1 MFDPAQPPRL
11 RIGLVNNMPDSAYAA
26 TERQFETLVREAA
39 GDRPIELVRFHFHA
53 TPRSELAA
61 AALAVR
67 SRPASDIVIAGLDAV
82 IVTGAEPKAAHLNDE
97 PYWAEFKAL
106 TDYVRATRLPAVWSC
121 LATHAALLHV
131 VGIAR
136 RRRDTKLSGV
146 FSFSADPSHP
156 FNDGAKVIRTPH
168 SRWNALPLE
177 DLHAAGAHL
186 LSVSEHT
193 GADTF
198 TLDAMPGSLFLQGH
212 PEYDSD
218 TLAREYRRDINRYL
232 AGEQAFMP
240 SLPANLF
247 DYDTELA
254 LKEMTAAGPDSELLG
269 ALDKLLAS
277 PVPTPPWRNDAV
289 ALYRMWL
296 NHSVLSQQPIVTIRG
311 NYAYDSR
318 HSDRLH
324 RPGHL

>member
-26 TERQFETLVREAA
+26 TERQFEALVREAA
-39 GDRPIELVRFHFHA
+39 GDRSVELVRFHFHA
-53 TPRSELAA
+53 TSRSELAA

-67 SRPASDIVIAGLDAV
+67 SRPASDIVIAGLDAI

-131 VGIAR
+131 AGIVR

-146 FSFSADPSHP
+146 FSFHVDPVHP
-156 FNDGAKVIRTPH
+156 LNDGVRAVRTPH
-168 SRWNALPLE
+168 SRWNALPVE
-177 DLHAAGAHL
+177 DLYAAGAHM
-186 LSVSEHT
+186 LSVSEAI
-193 GADTF
+193 GADAF
-198 TLDAMPGSLFLQGH
+198 TLDAMAGSLFLQGH
-212 PEYDSD
+212 PEYDFD
-218 TLAREYRRDINRYL
+218 TLAREYRRDVNRYL

-240 SLPANLF
+240 SLPANLL
-247 DYDTELA
+247 DYDTEVQLR
-254 LKEMTAAGPDSELLG
+254 EMTAAGPDSDLLGTLDELL
-269 ALDKLLAS
+269 ANPS
-277 PVPTPPWRNDAV
+277 PLPPWRNDAV

-296 NHSVLSQQPIVTIRG
+296 NHSVLSQLPIVTIRG
-311 NYAYDSR
+311 SYTYDSR

-324 RPGHL
+324 RPGQL